1 MHLVQLLLP
10 VADNVGR
17 RFAASLYE
25 DVADELTEKFGGVTA
40 YSRSPAEGR
49 WQSGTSEHHDDVL
62 VVEVMVEQL
71 DSAWWSE
78 FRERLAK
85 TFRQKSLVIRA
96 QDIQLL

>member
-10 VADNVGR
+10 LADNADQ
-17 RFAASLYE
+17 RFPASLYE
-25 DVADELTEKFGGVTA
+25 DVTSDLTERFGGVTA
-40 YSRSPAEGR
+40 YTRSPAEGR

-71 DSAWWSE
+71 DSVWWSE

-85 TFRQKSLVIRA
+85 TFRQKSLFIRV
-96 QDIQLL
+96 QDCQLL

>member
-1 MHLVQLLLP
+1 MGPH
-10 VADNVGR
+10 
-17 RFAASLYE
+17 
-25 DVADELTEKFGGVTA
+25 
-40 YSRSPAEGR
+40 

-71 DSAWWSE
+71 EVPWRPE
-78 FRERLAK
+78 FREQLAK